1 MIATLT
7 GTLFAKQPNNVI
19 VDVGGVGYDVLISG
33 RTYDRLPSTGNEVF
47 LFIYTNVRED
57 AITLYGFGKAEEKE
71 FFLLLNTVSGVGPK
85 LALGIL
91 SGITVSELSEA
102 LSLKNIGRLT
112 ALPGVGKKTAQR
124 LCVELQDKV
133 SQFFAGRSYSE
144 DIDAETAMIEGD
156 NIQDVLSALVN
167 LGYPQN
173 TAWQAL
179 RKVQK
184 QSPEIIGKMKIEDL
198 LREALR
204 TLA

>member
-7 GTLFAKQPNNVI
+7 GTLFTKQPNYVI
-19 VDVGGVGYDVLISG
+19 VDVGGVGYEVLISG

-112 ALPGVGKKTAQR
+112 ALPGVG
-124 LCVELQDKV
+124 
-133 SQFFAGRSYSE
+133 
-144 DIDAETAMIEGD
+144 
-156 NIQDVLSALVN
+156 
-167 LGYPQN
+167 
-173 TAWQAL
+173 
-179 RKVQK
+179 
-184 QSPEIIGKMKIEDL
+184 
-198 LREALR
+198 
-204 TLA
+204 